1 MNSTRAGG
9 SMNARRPMKTRRR
22 TPRRSG
28 RHSTV
33 QCRKILR
40 TISGYLDN
48 DLPKSACAV
57 IRKHLGVCPKCELV
71 VRSLK
76 RTINLCK
83 KADVARLTASDKT
96 RLRREILSAVSR
108 L

>member
-1 MNSTRAGG
+1 MTT
-9 SMNARRPMKTRRR
+9 KRR
-22 TPRRSG
+22 TSRAPSG
-28 RHSTV
+28 RSTV

-48 DLPKSACAV
+48 DLPKSACAMV
-57 IRKHLGVCPKCELV
+57 REHLGVCVKCEGV

-83 KADVARLTASDKT
+83 KADVARLTATDKT
-96 RLRREILSAVSR
+96 RLRKEILSAVSR